1 MQQTQRGFIFPL
13 VVVIVAALAIG
24 GGVYYSKQK
33 AAAPASPEVTTE
45 TTATTE
51 TETNT
56 TATTETGAENN
67 QTVTAGASTSGTL
80 RGLLALGGSWTC
92 TVENKNPGAESTGT
106 VYLSGQMM
114 RGDFMLK
121 NQATSEAHMIK
132 TGNDMYV
139 WNGAQ
144 GAKMSLDMTTPA
156 GNTQAKTS
164 NGVDLDQKVDYQC
177 QSWTKDESKFAVPSG
192 VNFIDL
198 AAMLK
203 LKAY

>member
-1 MQQTQRGFIFPL
+1 MMKQEQTQRGFIFPL
-13 VVVIVAALAIG
+13 VIVIVAALAIG

-33 AAAPASPEVTTE
+33 QNANPASTE
-45 TTATTE
+45 TATTE
-51 TETNT
+51 TT
-56 TATTETGAENN
+56 TTTETSTATSNTSDGTNVSNN
-67 QTVTAGASTSGTL
+67 GTNGTL
-80 RGLLALGGSWTC
+80 RQLLALSGDWTC
-92 TVENKNPGAESTGT
+92 TVENKTPGAESTGT

-114 RGDFMLK
+114 RGDFMLQ

-144 GAKMSLDMTTPA
+144 GAKMSMDMTTQA
-156 GNTQAKTS
+156 GNTQTKS
-164 NGVDLDQKVDYQC
+164 NNSVDLDQKVDYQC

-192 VNFIDL
+192 VSFIDL